1 MIKLTAAAAD
11 KLEAIIKNSKET
23 MVRVAVMGGGCSG
36 FKYTLNLETK
46 TSESDKIIDEKN
58 IKLILDPKSMLY
70 LLGTE
75 IDFIDS
81 LEGSGFKFINP
92 SAKRTCGCGESF
104 SV

>member
-1 MIKLTAAAAD
+1 LIKLTAAAAD